1 MSATLAYP
9 VRTPQWVLT
18 YAGVNI
24 SGDISGMVRE
34 IVYTDRLS
42 GAAGEIEVE
51 LEDRD
56 KLWQGPW
63 YPQEGDLTNLN
74 LGYANEALL
83 PCGDFQV
90 DDFGTHVPS
99 RHFSP
104 PLPGRLHNSRDAD
117 TKLGRFREPD
127 VGADSEHYRNQIQ
140 SHFGHGNR
148 IGECVLRQSDPVAR
162 KRP

>member
-1 MSATLAYP
+1 MSASLAYP

-34 IVYTDRLS
+34 IIYTDRLS

-51 LEDRD
+51 LEDHD

-63 YPQEGDLTNLN
+63 YPQDGDLTNLN

-90 DDFGTHVPS
+90 DDLELEFPP

-104 PLPGRLHNSRDAD
+104 ALSRRLHNSCDAD
-117 TKLGRFREPD
+117 DKLGRFRKPD
-127 VGADSEHYRNQIQ
+127 LGADREHYSSQIQ
-140 SHFGHGNR
+140 PHTGHGDR
-148 IGECVLRQSDPVAR
+148 SGECILRSSDAIA
-162 KRP
+162 